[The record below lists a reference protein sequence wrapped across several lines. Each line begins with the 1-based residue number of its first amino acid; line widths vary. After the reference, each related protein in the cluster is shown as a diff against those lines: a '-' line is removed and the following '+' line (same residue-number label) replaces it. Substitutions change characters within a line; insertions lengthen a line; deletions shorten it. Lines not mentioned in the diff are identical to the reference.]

1 MFNKVYVE
9 QNLLDSER
17 VQKIL
22 VAIKEPSPIVIEN
35 YADWWGRAKKPY
47 LQKREQ
53 LNLFLAQKK
62 GQKLK
67 LAPEAYGLAGEPH
80 YYFIHAYNCIYECQ
94 YCYLQGYFN
103 TPDLVWFVNHEEILQ
118 DMLDVLN
125 ANKSSERVWFH
136 AGEFSDSLALSH
148 LTMELPIY
156 HQFLKM
162 NPKARMELRT
172 KSVNIR
178 ELKKLTPLSNLIT
191 SFSLSAPEQARSF
204 DLKTPSI
211 ELRLQAM
218 SELARQQY
226 PVAAHFDPIVYHPQL
241 MQELDCLI
249 QQMKDQ
255 GLLAVLE
262 YISLGVVR
270 FTKDVYREVQKNYP
284 YSALIKQ
291 NFIYPKDGKIRY
303 PRVVRER
310 LLLQIK
316 QKLINQ
322 GMEPEKIYLCMEE
335 ES

>member
-9 QNLLDSER
+9 KELQASER

-22 VAIKEPSPIVIEN
+22 SAIKETSPIIIDSFS
-35 YADWWGRAKKPY
+35 DWWGRAKKPY
-47 LQKREQ
+47 LQKRDQ
-53 LNLFLAQKK
+53 LNLFIASKK

-67 LAPEAYGLAGEPH
+67 LAPDAYGLSGEPH

-118 DMLDVLN
+118 EMSDCLLKN
-125 ANKSSERVWFH
+125 SELSRVWFH

-156 HQFLKM
+156 HQFLQL
-162 NPKARMELRT
+162 NPRATMELRT

-178 ELKKLTPLSNLIT
+178 ELKKLSPLKNLIT
-191 SFSLSAPEQARSF
+191 SFSLSSPDQARTF
-204 DLKTPSI
+204 DLKTPNI
-211 ELRLQAM
+211 GQRLQAM
-218 SELARQQY
+218 LELSQKGF
-226 PVAAHFDPIVYHPQL
+226 PIAAHFDPIIYHPQL
-241 MQELDCLI
+241 LDEIEDLI
-249 QQMKDQ
+249 QLMKTKE
-255 GLLAVLE
+255 LLVCLE

-284 YSALIKQ
+284 QSSLLNQ

-303 PRVVRER
+303 PRVLRQK

-316 QKLINQ
+316 QLLVNQ
-322 GMEPEKIYLCMEE
+322 GVAAEKIYLCMEE
-335 ES
+335 E